1 MKKFI
6 FLLLLIFAI
15 PKTFASSDDFGIREF
30 LQKRLLLQNF
40 EIEKNLPE
48 SLPSMGNFPEIE
60 DELILDGDILTGE
73 ISLQNDFSVQP
84 YWTIIFPDGHKIF
97 QNFPPEIIAKIRNN
111 EKNISLPIFFQLQDK
126 GEYRLELRDKWG
138 NIIFS
143 KKISYQ

>member
-15 PKTFASSDDFGIREF
+15 PKTFASSDDLTIREF
-30 LQKRLLLQNF
+30 LQKKLLLQNF
-40 EIEKNLPE
+40 EIEKKLPE

-60 DELILDGDILTGE
+60 DGLILDGDILTGE

-97 QNFPPEIIAKIRNN
+97 QNFPPES
-111 EKNISLPIFFQLQDK
+111 ISLSIFFQLQDK